1 MAETVSGQTHLQ
13 VGEMSGFCSAHRHH
27 EPGCRQCE
35 ADAPE
40 RPTKINPEE
49 WMRYWDGWRRYI
61 AEGGKGSWPRDAFES
76 LLEYIEEIEQ
86 YADWLEKR

>member
-1 MAETVSGQTHLQ
+1 
-13 VGEMSGFCSAHRHH
+13 MSGFCSAHQHH
-27 EPGCRQCE
+27 EPGCKQCE
-35 ADAPE
+35 ADTTTPE
-40 RPTKINPEE
+40 RPTKIDPEE

-86 YADWLEKR
+86 YADWLEKQ